1 MHLLLSL
8 ANNCAMGRRGKE
20 KGFSYFKRPEAKPNH
35 FFCIYIYIYYMHTHI
50 WDSFL
55 ELEQFLSVSDH
66 LLPTKA
72 HQFKVIVTREDIIHD
87 FIQNKE

>member
-1 MHLLLSL
+1 
-8 ANNCAMGRRGKE
+8 
-20 KGFSYFKRPEAKPNH
+20 
-35 FFCIYIYIYYMHTHI
+35 MHTHI